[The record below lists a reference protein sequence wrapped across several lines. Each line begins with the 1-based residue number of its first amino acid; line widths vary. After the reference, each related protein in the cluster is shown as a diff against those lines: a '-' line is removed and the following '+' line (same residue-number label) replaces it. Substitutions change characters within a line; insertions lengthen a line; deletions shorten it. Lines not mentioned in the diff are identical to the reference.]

1 MSSEKSKKVLQEFPD
16 ADAGPKKRRKPRL
29 DGLRTRM
36 AILTEATSL
45 ATVYGLEGLSIGR
58 LAELA
63 GMSKS
68 GLFAHFGSKEN
79 LQMAI
84 VATAMKCS
92 YVEFTRPAM
101 KAEAPLERL
110 WGLCDYFL
118 NFVERRVFPGGCFFS
133 AVVGEMHALPE
144 RVRERIERHQRG
156 YLQLLTRCAE
166 EAIAA
171 GELKTSLEP
180 DQIVFELHA
189 LIIIANLR
197 YVAHGDTAVL
207 DRAWAAVQRLLG
219 DCNRARRA
227 ISD

>member
-1 MSSEKSKKVLQEFPD
+1 MSSNISNKIARAANSAVSRP
-16 ADAGPKKRRKPRL
+16 KPRKQRS
-29 DGLRTRM
+29 DGVRTRM

-58 LAELA
+58 LAELT

-101 KAEAPLERL
+101 KAESPLERL

-133 AVVGEMHALPE
+133 AVVGEMNALPE
-144 RVRERIERHQRG
+144 PVRLRIERHQRG
-156 YLQLLTRCAE
+156 YLQLLTRNAG
-166 EAIAA
+166 EAIQA
-171 GELKTSLEP
+171 GELKSSLEP
-180 DQIVFELHA
+180 DQIGFELHA
-189 LIIIANLR
+189 LIITANLR
-197 YVAHGDTAVL
+197 YVAHRDGEVM
-207 DRAWAAVQRLLG
+207 DRAWDGVRRLLG
-219 DCNRARRA
+219 DPNRTRHTAG
-227 ISD
+227 